1 MYTENNIED
10 RTITC
15 VFTKLFYQKTEQFI
29 QCLEFY
35 IQEHTLDV
43 AIFFLLIAQSIHS
56 LVSVTNVLEQRIKGI
71 VENTPPM
78 TTSRLVTPTVETLS
92 KDDQIKTETS
102 FSFETHPNEHTKKDT
117 SSYSNLQENHLELEC
132 QSIKEMIEEKYLATN
147 QEIKLSCVSFHIKY
161 MNSFDL
167 MDIQHSF
174 ESFYTKG
181 NYKKS
186 SFLRNPT
193 MQVKEFDCENYLL
206 ATDRIYATISDLKK
220 LARNYEFEALE
231 PMLSANEIPQRPPLL
246 TVWPRFKTQ
255 NLEVPKVVAPPA
267 RVHSSYS
274 KKI

>member
-117 SSYSNLQENHLELEC
+117 SSYSNLQENHLEVEC
-132 QSIKEMIEEKYLATN
+132 QSIKEKIE
-147 QEIKLSCVSFHIKY
+147 
-161 MNSFDL
+161 
-167 MDIQHSF
+167 
-174 ESFYTKG
+174 
-181 NYKKS
+181 
-186 SFLRNPT
+186 
-193 MQVKEFDCENYLL
+193 
-206 ATDRIYATISDLKK
+206 
-220 LARNYEFEALE
+220 
-231 PMLSANEIPQRPPLL
+231 
-246 TVWPRFKTQ
+246 
-255 NLEVPKVVAPPA
+255 
-267 RVHSSYS
+267 
-274 KKI
+274 